1 MEPGTLVCKPVPL
14 LANTARRL
22 PSLHLTRHIHLLYLQ
37 RVMLNFA
44 MLNKSGPL
52 AREALI
58 MFVQSR
64 TIIIWSN

>member
-22 PSLHLTRHIHLLYLQ
+22 PSWHLTRNIHLLHLQ
-37 RVMLNFA
+37 HVMLKIS
-44 MLNKSGPL
+44 MLSKSGPP

-58 MFVQSR
+58 MFVQLR